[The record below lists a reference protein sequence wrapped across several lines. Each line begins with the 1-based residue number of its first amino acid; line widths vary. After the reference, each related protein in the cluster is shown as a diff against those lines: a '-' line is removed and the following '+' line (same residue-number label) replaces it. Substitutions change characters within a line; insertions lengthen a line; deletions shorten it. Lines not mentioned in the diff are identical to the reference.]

1 MGVINM
7 TDFLLWIGVI
17 CLGTII
23 ATVTVGICT
32 AIYQGIKEGMKK

>member
-1 MGVINM
+1 MM
-7 TDFLLWIGVI
+7 EFLMWIGVI

-23 ATVTVGICT
+23 ATVTVGICM